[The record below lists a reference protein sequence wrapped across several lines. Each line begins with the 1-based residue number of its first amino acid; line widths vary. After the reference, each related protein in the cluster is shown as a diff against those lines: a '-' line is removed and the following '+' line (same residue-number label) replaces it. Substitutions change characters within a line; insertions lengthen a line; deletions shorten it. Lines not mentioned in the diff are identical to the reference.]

1 MKILRVFSWLLLV
14 AAMPVLSQPVQ
25 VSESEFEV
33 LAAEMPRTIE
43 DFNRFP
49 SGDIASPVA
58 LRNSQFTGAPSIG
71 APWCLSSPCL
81 TINLT
86 ASVFSSLTPGTQLW
100 SARLIPAGSSS
111 NVYDFDVVGGGGTQ
125 RFTFTDIE
133 FSAQGTFLGFQDPQG
148 IQQVTVSL
156 RTGGIGINYSLD
168 DVTVVAG
175 PTAHQSVPVG
185 GPAAYVLLGLML
197 FAIGALVLR
206 NR

>member
-49 SGDIASPVA
+49 GGDIASPVA

-81 TINLT
+81 TINLINQRLAEQEASAAAVSDT
-86 ASVFSSLTPGTQLW
+86 APAQ
-100 SARLIPAGSSS
+100 SAPA
-111 NVYDFDVVGGGGTQ
+111 D
-125 RFTFTDIE
+125 
-133 FSAQGTFLGFQDPQG
+133 
-148 IQQVTVSL
+148 
-156 RTGGIGINYSLD
+156 
-168 DVTVVAG
+168 
-175 PTAHQSVPVG
+175 
-185 GPAAYVLLGLML
+185 PAASADADPANAWLQAV
-197 FAIGALVLR
+197 R
-206 NR
+206 Q